1 MLHVLTYEN
10 VYFLFRFNFGAA
22 KTPAAAG
29 TTGIFIH
36 DVPLVRSFIF
46 EIQLENGKL
55 YIHVSLKIILKNIQT
70 LKFV

>member
-22 KTPAAAG
+22 KTPAVAG
-29 TTGIFIH
+29 TTGNFIH

-46 EIQLENGKL
+46 EIHLENGKL
-55 YIHVSLKIILKNIQT
+55 YIHVSLKIIFKNIQT